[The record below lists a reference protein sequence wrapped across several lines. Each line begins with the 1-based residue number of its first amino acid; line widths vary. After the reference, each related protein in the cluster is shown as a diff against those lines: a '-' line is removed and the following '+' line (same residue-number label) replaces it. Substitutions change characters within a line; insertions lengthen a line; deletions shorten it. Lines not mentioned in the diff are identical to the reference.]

1 MSLKV
6 IKAGILDTVQDNGRY
21 GNQHLGINPSGAMD
35 RYAMQ
40 VTNMLVGN
48 NPLEAI
54 IEMHFPAAVFMFT
67 QPALIALG
75 GADFSA
81 SINGE
86 PVSHLHP
93 ILVGKNDLLQFHKPV
108 KGARSY
114 LAVAGGLASNKW
126 MNSNSTNLKAKA
138 GGYAGRSLRK
148 DDELLYKQPLSFS
161 FYKEDFNVLPWKA
174 DINFLPVSP
183 LFNQQLEEAGQYRAD
198 ESLEVLVLPGN
209 EWEQLTFESKE
220 NFMMT
225 SFVITRQSDR
235 MGYRLNNMP
244 LHSLST
250 AEVISSAVSFGT
262 IQLLPD
268 GGLIVLMADHQTTG
282 GYPRVGHVISAYH
295 SRLAQVKAGD
305 KINFRLTDL
314 QTAEDLLI
322 KQQQHLLQLQN
333 ACTFRLQ
340 EYFKK

>member
-6 IKAGILDTVQDNGRY
+6 IKAGILDTLQDNGRY

-48 NPLEAI
+48 KPLETI

-67 QPALIALG
+67 EPALIALG

-86 PVSHLHP
+86 PVSQLHP

-108 KGARSY
+108 NGARVY
-114 LAVAGGLASNKW
+114 LAVAGGLATNKW
-126 MNSNSTNLKAKA
+126 MNSYSTNLKAKA

-148 DDELLYKQPLSFS
+148 DDELLSGQPGSFTFHQDDYK
-161 FYKEDFNVLPWKA
+161 VLPWKA
-174 DINFLPVSP
+174 DINFLPASP
-183 LFNQQLEEAGQYRAD
+183 SLKLQQHVAVQPKVD
-198 ESLEVLVLPGN
+198 ESKEVLVLPGN
-209 EWEQLTFESKE
+209 EWKHLTTESKE
-220 NFMMT
+220 NFIMT
-225 SFVITRQSDR
+225 SFVITQQSDR
-235 MGYRLNNMP
+235 MGYRLNNIPM
-244 LHSLST
+244 HSLSS
-250 AEVISSAVSFGT
+250 AELISSAVSFGT

-282 GYPRVGHVISAYH
+282 GYPRVGHVISAHH
-295 SRLAQVKAGD
+295 SRLAQLKAGD
-305 KINFRLTDL
+305 KINFRLTDM
-314 QTAEDLLI
+314 QTAEELLI
-322 KQQQHLLQLQN
+322 KQQQHLQQLQN
-333 ACTFRLQ
+333 ACTFRLEQ
-340 EYFKK
+340 YFKK